1 MKTLTLDEASN
12 NLAKV
17 IHHVCQQHEPVEIT
31 RENGES
37 VVMLT
42 LADHSSMV
50 ETLYLLGNSKN
61 AAWLRE
67 SAAQHKR
74 LRTSQDN

>member
-1 MKTLTLDEASN
+1 MKTLVFDEASKI
-12 NLAKV
+12 LAKA
-17 IHHVCQQHEPVEIT
+17 IHHVCQHQEPIEIT
-31 RENGES
+31 REDGES

-50 ETLYLLGNSKN
+50 ETLHLLGNSKN

-67 SAAQHKR
+67 SVAQHRKM
-74 LRTSQDN
+74 RTNQSN